1 MNSTVKRILVTL
13 LIFIPGAA
21 LWGFASEAMEP
32 GTAWVGIA
40 AWAFNTFFL
49 MGFLW
54 EEL

>member
-1 MNSTVKRILVTL
+1 MNSIVKRILVTL
-13 LIFIPGAA
+13 LVFIPGAV
-21 LWGFASEAMEP
+21 LWGMWAEAMSA

-40 AWAFNTFFL
+40 AWGFSTFFL

>member
-13 LIFIPGAA
+13 LIFIPGAV
-21 LWGFASEAMEP
+21 LWGM
-32 GTAWVGIA
+32 GTESMSAGTGWVGIA